1 MLPVLWQDVTV
12 VNNHSFE
19 ALKPGIVKSIGNCLR
34 LEIVEENVDFVGC
47 ECNTHVG
54 GKVDRCSNQSNNRK
68 HLLVETDGL
77 VIPKSLQEDQHDLR
91 NIFHELD
98 NMLVLEPSLRAVPV
112 FRAVRIPHLLL
123 DLAYEEPEFV
133 DS

>member
-54 GKVDRCSNQSNNRK
+54 GKGDRCGNQSNYWK
-68 HLLVETDGL
+68 YLFVETNCL
-77 VIPKSLQEDQHDLR
+77 FIPKRFLKDKDDLR
-91 NIFHELD
+91 D
-98 NMLVLEPSLRAVPV
+98 V
-112 FRAVRIPHLLL
+112 FQ
-123 DLAYEEPEFV
+123 
-133 DS
+133 